1 MHDME
6 LTGFFCVFWGLRPG
20 LSSGSVWLVQ
30 VSSIWVW
37 MVEAL
42 QASLI
47 FVVHLPGA
55 QESQAFSLFLFI
67 LFCYSCRAGMGSGA
81 GFGSSGSTGHA

>member
-47 FVVHLPGA
+47 FVVHLPGVLPPA
-55 QESQAFSLFLFI
+55 QESQTFSLF
-67 LFCYSCRAGMGSGA
+67 CCSCRAGITSGA